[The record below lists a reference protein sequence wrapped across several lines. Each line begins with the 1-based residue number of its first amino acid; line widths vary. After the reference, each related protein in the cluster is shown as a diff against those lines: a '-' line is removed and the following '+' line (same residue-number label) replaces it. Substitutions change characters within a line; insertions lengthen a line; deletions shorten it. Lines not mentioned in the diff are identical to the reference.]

1 MLIAHS
7 HPKASPIRMLE
18 VLADRF
24 GAFEAVAFSTI
35 KLAPHVS
42 EGELSMDLLVAEA
55 ILEFGEDL
63 RAASS
68 STEHWTCTRK
78 HSTEDEDSD

>member
-1 MLIAHS
+1 MPIMQS
-7 HPKASPIRMLE
+7 HPKASPVRMLE

-24 GAFEAVAFSTI
+24 GAFEAIAFSTI
-35 KLAPHVS
+35 KLARHVS
-42 EGELSMDLLVAEA
+42 ECDLSMDLLVAEA

-68 STEHWTCTRK
+68 ATEGWACTRR
-78 HSTEDEDSD
+78 HITEDRDYD